1 MRSGYTSSMSHD
13 VYQQILTSKA
23 IYNKV
28 IKAYHKSGST
38 KGKTSCQFR
47 ICRTTTTT
55 IRMKTTNLLYILDRM
70 MLSGSS
76 ANLNVGTGMKTVER
90 SEREVWCLECLLYN
104 TASEGMVNTNKHIQ
118 DVENKTPYFQL
129 RVTTVMLINVAN
141 LNKEQDI

>member
-1 MRSGYTSSMSHD
+1 MRSGYTFLISSMSHL
-13 VYQQILTSKA
+13 YQILE
-23 IYNKV
+23 
-28 IKAYHKSGST
+28 AYHKSGST
-38 KGKTSCQFR
+38 KGKNACQFR

-70 MLSGSS
+70 MLLGSS

-118 DVENKTPYFQL
+118 DIENKTPYFQL

-141 LNKEQDI
+141 LD